1 MKLTH
6 PAPRCLQSLQGSI
19 PLREISKNLCINITQ
34 STNDTLCL
42 FSPGTFFVCGTAAY
56 TCLPPGWKG
65 ICNKALNP
73 TSSYCPW

>member
-34 STNDTLCL
+34 STNDTVFVFSWNFFCL
-42 FSPGTFFVCGTAAY
+42 WSC
-56 TCLPPGWKG
+56 CLH
-65 ICNKALNP
+65 LP
-73 TSSYCPW
+73 TSWLEGDL